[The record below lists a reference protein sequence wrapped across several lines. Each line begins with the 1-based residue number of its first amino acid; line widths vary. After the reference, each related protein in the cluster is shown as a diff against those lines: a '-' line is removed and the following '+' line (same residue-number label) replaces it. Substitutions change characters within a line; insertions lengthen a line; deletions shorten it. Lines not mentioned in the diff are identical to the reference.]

1 MSLRPLLGPALVFAA
16 TAAAG
21 ALFFLDLCDL
31 IYGCGCVAWWE
42 GAANHCNIQVPGP
55 PDCPFCARPAVSA
68 GAYFAGVG
76 AQAVVLLR
84 SPPPGLAPPP
94 GGGAPPPPPARGGG
108 GGGRG
113 RAGLAGRAL
122 AALAAFGGVIA
133 AIGVALG
140 LVVGYWI

>member
-42 GAANHCNIQVPGP
+42 GAAAHCNIQVPGP

-84 SPPPGLAPPP
+84 SPPPGLA
-94 GGGAPPPPPARGGG
+94 A
-108 GGGRG
+108 
-113 RAGLAGRAL
+113 LAGRAL